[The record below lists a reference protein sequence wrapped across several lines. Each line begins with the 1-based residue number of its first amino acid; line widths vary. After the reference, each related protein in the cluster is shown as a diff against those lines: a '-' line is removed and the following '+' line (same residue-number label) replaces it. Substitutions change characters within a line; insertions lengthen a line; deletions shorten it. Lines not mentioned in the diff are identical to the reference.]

1 MAVHRRVYQPLSV
14 GLTPAWSRFLVLPRH
29 AWRGLAGSRLL
40 VGFFVLCFVPTLVA
54 GAMIYLVN
62 NPLAQSLLG
71 MDRGVGG
78 LLAVDGKFFYRLLT
92 VQASLAFLLTA
103 WVGPGLVTPDLSNGA
118 LPLYLCR
125 PFSRVE
131 YVLGRF
137 ATLFVLLSLI
147 TWLPDLLLFALQ
159 AGLAAPGAP
168 GEPAWWRGHAFIP
181 AAVVAG
187 ATVFTSVMALL
198 ALALSAYVRWRIVA
212 TGLFAATFFVSHGFG
227 HALNQ
232 VLRTYWGNLLDLTYV
247 VTTIWRDL
255 LGVPLAQRGR
265 RGDLGDPRSF
275 DVPTGYCWLML
286 LAVAAFSLY
295 LLDRRLRAR
304 EVVRG

>member
-1 MAVHRRVYQPLSV
+1 VAVHRRVYQPLSV

-29 AWRGLAGSRLL
+29 AWRSLAGSRLL
-40 VGFFVLCFVPTLVA
+40 VGFFVFCFVAPLVA
-54 GAMIYLVN
+54 AGIIYLFN

-71 MDRGVGG
+71 MDRGLGG
-78 LLAVDGKFFYRLLT
+78 LLAIDGNFFFRLLT
-92 VQASLAFLLTA
+92 VQGSLAFVLTA
-103 WVGPGLVTPDLSNGA
+103 WVGPGLVTPDLGNGA

-125 PFSRVE
+125 PFSRGE

-137 ATLFVLLSLI
+137 ATLFLLLSAI
-147 TWLPDLLLFALQ
+147 TWVPDLLLFGLQ
-159 AGLAAPGAP
+159 AGLAAPAAAGAP
-168 GEPAWWRGHAFIP
+168 GWWRGHLFIP
-181 AAVVAG
+181 GALIAG
-187 ATVFTSVMALL
+187 ASLFNAVMALL

-212 TGLFAATFFVSHGFG
+212 TGLFAASFFVSHGFG

-232 VLRTYWGNLLDLTYV
+232 VLRTYWGNVLDLTYV

-255 LGVPLAQRGR
+255 FDVAQPHRTR
-265 RGDLGDPRSF
+265 RADFGDPTSL
-275 DVPTGYCWLML
+275 DVPTGFCWLML
-286 LAVAAFSLY
+286 LVVAAFSLY

>member
-1 MAVHRRVYQPLSV
+1 VAVHRRVYQPLAV

-29 AWRGLAGSRLL
+29 AWRSLAGSRLL
-40 VGFFVLCFVPTLVA
+40 VGFFVLCFVPPLVA
-54 GAMIYLVN
+54 AAMIYLFN

-71 MDRGVGG
+71 LDGG
-78 LLAVDGKFFYRLLT
+78 LKGLVGIDGKFFFRLLT
-92 VQASLAFLLTA
+92 VQGSLAFVLTA

-125 PFSRVE
+125 PFSRME

-137 ATLFVLLSLI
+137 ATLFVLLSAI
-147 TWLPDLLLFALQ
+147 TWVPDLLLFGLQ
-159 AGLAAPGAP
+159 SGLAEPGPA
-168 GEPAWWRGHAFIP
+168 GEPAWWRSHLFIP
-181 AAVVAG
+181 GALIAG
-187 ATVFTSVMALL
+187 ASVFICVMALL

-227 HALNQ
+227 HALNE
-232 VLRTYWGNLLDLTYV
+232 VLRTYWGNMLDLTYV

-255 LGVPLAQRGR
+255 FAVSLPQQTRHA
-265 RGDLGDPRSF
+265 DFGDPVRL
-275 DVPTGYCWLML
+275 DVPTGFCWLML

>member
-40 VGFFVLCFVPTLVA
+40 VGFFVLCFVPPLVA
-54 GAMIYLVN
+54 AAMIYLVD

-71 MDRGVGG
+71 LERGLGG
-78 LLAVDGKFFYRLLT
+78 VLAVDGKFFFRLLT
-92 VQASLAFLLTA
+92 VQGSLAFLLTA
-103 WVGPGLVTPDLSNGA
+103 WVGPGLVTPDLGNGA

-137 ATLFVLLSLI
+137 ATLFVLLSAI
-147 TWLPDLLLFALQ
+147 TWVPDLLLFALQ
-159 AGLAAPGAP
+159 AGLAAPGAV
-168 GEPAWWRGHAFIP
+168 GEPAWWRSHAFIP
-181 AAVVAG
+181 GALIAG
-187 ATVFTSVMALL
+187 ASVFTAVMALL

-255 LGVPLAQRGR
+255 FAVPLAHRTR
-265 RGDLGDPRSF
+265 RGELGDPRSF